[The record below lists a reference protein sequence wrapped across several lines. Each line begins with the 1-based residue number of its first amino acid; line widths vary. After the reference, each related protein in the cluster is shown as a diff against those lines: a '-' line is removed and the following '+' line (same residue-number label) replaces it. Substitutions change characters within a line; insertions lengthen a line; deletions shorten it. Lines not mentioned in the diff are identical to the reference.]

1 MLLTLSGNKPEEKK
15 QVFDFY
21 DLFHFVKKEE
31 HKIEAEHDVDLD
43 TQIFKNAIELP
54 NIKVRECM
62 VPRTEIVGIDL
73 DDNISNLIRIF
84 NKTGHSK
91 VIVYREN
98 VDQVIGYV
106 HMIDLFENPET
117 IKTILRPIIIIAESM
132 PANKLLKE
140 FTASNRSLGLV
151 VDEYGGT
158 AGIVTIEDVLEEIF
172 GEIED
177 EFDNED
183 LKEVVVSNN
192 EYIFSARHEID
203 YLNEKYDL
211 NLPMGDYETLG
222 GYILEVNESIPKE
235 NDIIET
241 DEFKFTI
248 LTAQENRIE
257 NVGMIVKEIFE

>member
-1 MLLTLSGNKPEEKK
+1 
-15 QVFDFY
+15 
-21 DLFHFVKKEE
+21 
-31 HKIEAEHDVDLD
+31 
-43 TQIFKNAIELP
+43 
-54 NIKVRECM
+54 M

-73 DDNISNLIRIF
+73 DDNISNLKRIF

-106 HMIDLFENPET
+106 HMIDLFENPEN

-177 EFDNED
+177 EFDKED
-183 LKEVVVSNN
+183 LKEVVVNDR

-203 YLNEKYDL
+203 YLNEKYNLD
-211 NLPMGDYETLG
+211 LPMGDYETLG
-222 GYILEVNESIPKE
+222 GYILEINESIPKE

-257 NVGMIVKEIFE
+257 NVGLIIKEILE